1 MVFFQRVGNRCKGDL
16 TVRIVDGACRVDRHG
31 GVVARQLRVLL
42 VHRCRFE
49 LEVEL
54 TFSQLHPIAI
64 LVLVD
69 FRCLNV
75 KFLFF
80 ICKDV
85 CKLGNCRICGG
96 VITEYLLN
104 SGGIH
109 CQLAS
114 AIVHDGNGHTVEGSV
129 IRNAGD
135 FVSGD
140 NLGDVVLINAGFSEG
155 DTSEGNGN
163 RRSVGSALR
172 RSLYHA
178 LAIAYDIRFSSP
190 CRQRST
196 RGDSLQ
202 LEGKGIAAPPIAAL
216 QNLFSPERIIVG
228 IRVYR
233 NFLGFIGVG
242 HRDFLGCTCRDLAR
256 AVIGNARLVVAC
268 GQILFRDGIVA
279 AYG

>member
-31 GVVARQLRVLL
+31 GVVARQWRVLL

-114 AIVHDGNGHTVEGSV
+114 AIVHDGNGHMVEGAV
-129 IRNAGD
+129 IRNAGN
-135 FVSGD
+135 FVGGD
-140 NLGDVVLINAGFSEG
+140 NLGDVVLISAGFREG
-155 DTSEGNGN
+155 DTSEVKVDS
-163 RRSVGSALR
+163 RSVGA
-172 RSLYHA
+172 SLTRHRV
-178 LAIAYDIRFSSP
+178 LSIAYAIRFSSFFG
-190 CRQRST
+190 QRGAS
-196 RGDSLQ
+196 DSLQ